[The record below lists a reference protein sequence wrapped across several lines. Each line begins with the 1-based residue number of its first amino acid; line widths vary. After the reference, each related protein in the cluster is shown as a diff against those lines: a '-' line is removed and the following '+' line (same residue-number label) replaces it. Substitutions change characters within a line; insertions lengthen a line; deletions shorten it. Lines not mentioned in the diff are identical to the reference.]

1 MSMFLNK
8 IMLKD
13 MSKIFRHG
21 FFRNVLLLNPNLIL
35 HLALKIELIR
45 NIKNTIYGS

>member
-13 MSKIFRHG
+13 MFKLFRHD
-21 FFRNVLLLNPNLIL
+21 FFSTVLLLNPNLIL
-35 HLALKIELIR
+35 HLALR
-45 NIKNTIYGS
+45 VIKK